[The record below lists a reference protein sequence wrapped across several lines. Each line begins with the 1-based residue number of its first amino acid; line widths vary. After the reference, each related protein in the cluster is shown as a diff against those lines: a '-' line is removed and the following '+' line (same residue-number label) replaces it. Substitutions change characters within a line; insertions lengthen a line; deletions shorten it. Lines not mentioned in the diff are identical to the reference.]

1 MEALATSAKQLLKE
15 ITSMRGRSK
24 PLVVVPLHVS
34 GIWVPHYAENP
45 LEAGSIGAG
54 LNLSLYLNA
63 TFQTGSCTMTLNGET
78 PLSAQ
83 AEKIC
88 KNTGVSVKTTATAPL
103 TLGRG
108 FGVSAA
114 VLMAHSIAAHLVA
127 GKPLLRALQMAHA
140 LEVEHS
146 TGLGDVMAEY
156 TGGFTIRL
164 RPGAPG
170 VGFAYR
176 IIPRERVDLLAVE
189 LEKSEPTQ
197 VMLSRMKPEEYELG
211 RTLLRKVVES
221 EDLKTFFECS
231 KTFTSKLFEYA
242 RARRVVEGLPGV
254 VDYYLKKSA
263 LIIWIE
269 REHVHEV
276 LEELRKRGIKALYAT
291 ISNIGVTIAHST
303 KPP

>member
-1 MEALATSAKQLLKE
+1 
-15 ITSMRGRSK
+15 MRLHSK
-24 PLVVVPLHVS
+24 PLIVVPLHVS
-34 GIWVPHYAENP
+34 GIWVPYYAENYI
-45 LEAGSIGAG
+45 EAGSTGAG

-63 TFQTGSCTMTLNGET
+63 TFQPGSCTIVLNGAT
-78 PLSAQ
+78 PFSVQ

-88 KNTGVSVKTTATAPL
+88 KDTGVNVKTTTTTPL

-114 VLMAHSIAAHLVA
+114 VLIAHSIAAHIIA
-127 GKPLLRALQMAHA
+127 GRPLLRALQTAHV
-140 LEVEHS
+140 LEVEYS

-156 TGGFTIRL
+156 MGGFTIRL

-176 IIPRERVDLLAVE
+176 IIPRERVDLIVVE
-189 LEKSEPTQ
+189 LNGFESTQ
-197 VMLSRMKPEEYELG
+197 MMLSRIKPEDYELG
-211 RTLLRKVVES
+211 KVLLRRVIES

-231 KTFTSKLFEYA
+231 RTFTSKLFNYA
-242 RARRVVEGLPGV
+242 RARSVVEELPGV

-263 LIIWIE
+263 LIVWIE
-269 REHVHEV
+269 REHVQDA
-276 LEELRKRGIKALYAT
+276 LEDLRRRSIKALYAT
-291 ISNIGVTIAHST
+291 ISNIGVTIVHST